1 MFSKKNKAPVTFHGK
16 SIGDSHYRLRGAATH
31 QGHEFFNLSADQ
43 LTIFH
48 FNSGLMFLIIFSES
62 ILKFMCKILKVYC
75 IE

>member
-1 MFSKKNKAPVTFHGK
+1 MFSKKNKDPVTFHGK

-31 QGHEFFNLSADQ
+31 QGQEFFNLPADQ

-48 FNSGLMFLIIFSES
+48 FYCGLMLIFCGS

-75 IE
+75 TE